1 MTHLSSPAIV
11 LRAIEHGDHDKI
23 VTFFTLKQGKTSLIA
38 KGAKKSIRRF
48 AGILELFSVLN
59 LVWAQGRGRGLPILQ
74 EATVVRPF
82 ERIRTDIA
90 KTAYASYWC
99 ELVYHWMEQGQKQ
112 VSVYELLEY
121 TLDKL
126 NAGDL
131 SAGTLH
137 LALQLRFMVINGF
150 RPGFEHCSTCRLP
163 LEQCGSASVAFD
175 ARRGGVLCPQCHAQK
190 PSRLYLSKGT
200 IKLLQW
206 VLNAPLKKLH
216 RLRFSDQAI
225 QESLDMLEAFVPYHL
240 GKETKSLKFLKAL
253 KIPAATS
260 RDLRP

>member
-23 VTFFTLKQGKTSLIA
+23 VTFFTLKQGKISLIA

-59 LVWAQGRGRGLPILQ
+59 LVWAHSRGRGLPILQ
-74 EATVVRPF
+74 EASVAHPF

-99 ELVYHWMEQGQKQ
+99 ELVYHWMEQGQKH

-131 SAGTLH
+131 SEGTLH
-137 LALQLRFMVINGF
+137 LALQLRFMVLNGF
-150 RPGFEHCSTCRLP
+150 RPGFEHCSTCHMP
-163 LEQCGSASVAFD
+163 LEQCGSPAVAFD
-175 ARRGGVLCPQCHAQK
+175 AMRGGILCPKCYRQK
-190 PSRLYLSKGT
+190 PGHLHLSKGT

-206 VLNAPLKKLH
+206 VLNAPLEKLH
-216 RLRFSDQAI
+216 RLRFSEQAM

>member
-23 VTFFTLKQGKTSLIA
+23 VTFFTLKQGKISLIA

-59 LVWAQGRGRGLPILQ
+59 LVWAHSRGQGLPILQ
-74 EATVVRPF
+74 EASVAHPF

-99 ELVYHWMEQGQKQ
+99 ELVYHWMEPGQKQ
-112 VSVYELLEY
+112 PSVYRLLEC
-121 TLDKL
+121 TLDEL
-126 NAGDL
+126 NAGGL
-131 SAGTLH
+131 SEEILH
-137 LALQLRFMVINGF
+137 ITFQLRFMVINGF
-150 RPGFEHCSTCRLP
+150 RPGLEHCSTCRLP
-163 LEQCGSASVAFD
+163 LKECGSLAVAFD
-175 ARRGGVLCPQCHAQK
+175 ARRGGVLCQRCGAQK
-190 PSRLYLSKGT
+190 PSLLYLSRGT

-206 VLNAPLKKLH
+206 VLNAPLEKLH
-216 RLRFSDQAI
+216 RLRFSGRAM
-225 QESLDMLEAFVPYHL
+225 QESLDLLEAFVPYHL

-253 KIPAATS
+253 KISAATS
-260 RDLRP
+260 RDLRR